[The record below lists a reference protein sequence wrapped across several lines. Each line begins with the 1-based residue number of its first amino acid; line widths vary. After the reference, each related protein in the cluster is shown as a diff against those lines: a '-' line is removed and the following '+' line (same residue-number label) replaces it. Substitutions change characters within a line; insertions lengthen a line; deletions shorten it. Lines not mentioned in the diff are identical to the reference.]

1 MYTNIIVR
9 TPSKSMIEGL
19 RREYSGDPDYDKA
32 LEQHAAYVDALRS
45 LGLVVDVL
53 PPLEEYPDSC
63 FVEDVAVV
71 TEKMAIITNP
81 ATESRNG
88 EKEFIVEALKKYY
101 PEDKIHYITEGYVE
115 GGDIV
120 RAEDHFYLGGS
131 TRSNEAGRKQFI
143 EILEQYGYTGS
154 VVETN
159 NGLHIGSDMMYIKN
173 NNMVISGEF
182 VDNQVFEKYN
192 KIIASE
198 EEAYAANCAWIND
211 TVIMAQGYPN
221 IVQNIKDLGYDVITL
236 DNSEFKKIDGSITCL
251 SLRFKALKQN

>member
-1 MYTNIIVR
+1 MYTHMIVR
-9 TPSKSMIEGL
+9 RPSKSMVEGL
-19 RREYSGDPDYDKA
+19 RRDFAGDPDYELA
-32 LEQHAAYVDALRS
+32 LEQHQAYIDALKS
-45 LGLVVDVL
+45 LGMVVEVL
-53 PPLEEYPDSC
+53 PPLEDYPDAC

-71 TEKMAIITNP
+71 TEKMAIVTNP
-81 ATESRNG
+81 ALEARNG
-88 EKEFIVEALKKYY
+88 EKDHIVQALQKYY

-120 RAEDHFYLGGS
+120 RAENHFYLGDS

-143 EILEQYGYTGS
+143 EIIEKYGYTGS

-182 VDNQVFEKYN
+182 VDKPEFDKFN
-192 KIIASE
+192 KIIVSE
-198 EEAYAANCAWIND
+198 EEAYAANCAWING
-211 TVIMAQGYPN
+211 TVLMPQGYPK
-221 IVQNIKDLGYDVITL
+221 IKQKIKDLAYDVISL

-251 SLRFKALKQN
+251 SLRFKALK